1 MGSYEVT
8 VPLVGAVGDE
18 ALDKIREVAAVS
30 LTISFDDVEDPY
42 DLAVTI
48 ADLNRELASM
58 GVSIEIGKPRRV
70 RRR

>member
-1 MGSYEVT
+1 MGCYEVT
-8 VPLVGAVGDE
+8 VPCVMTVGDE
-18 ALDKIREVAAVS
+18 ALDRIRQVAAVS
-30 LTISFDDVEDPY
+30 LLISFDEVDDPY

-48 ADLNRELASM
+48 ADLNRDLASM

>member
-8 VPLVGAVGDE
+8 VPCVMTVGDE
-18 ALDKIREVAAVS
+18 ALDRIRQVAAVS
-30 LTISFDDVEDPY
+30 LLISFDEVDDPY

-48 ADLNRELASM
+48 ADLNRDLASM